1 MNDLTIVSR
10 SLRVRMFS
18 TVTTTLTV
26 GVAVALMLTLLM
38 MKDSGRKSFERGSGN
53 MHLVV
58 STDASPLTTL
68 LNNVYFAGMVR
79 RPIPY
84 AQFEQLRDRYAPE
97 GSNGFAVP
105 IAVGDS
111 YRGLPVVATTP
122 EMFTAFEPAVGEP
135 FRLRE
140 GNFFEGDLELVVG
153 AVAAREAGLSLGDR
167 VTLTHGA
174 GAGGGG
180 DPGHVHDE
188 FRYTVVG
195 MLEPT
200 GSAHDRAIF
209 SSLRSAWLLHA
220 LDRLEREG
228 KHTHHDHAHGHDHE
242 PHDDCDGT
250 AHHDE
255 LPVKPEDL
263 TAADR
268 VVTGVYLRVP
278 TREGRGV
285 SAGLQQ
291 AFDQLRRDPTIT
303 VAQPAQEI
311 DRLFTIVGAVD
322 KILIAMAGAVLL
334 AGGVSILLAMYHSME
349 QRRRQIAVLRV
360 LGASRGRI
368 FGLVLAEAALLGA
381 FGAAAGVLIAW
392 TGASWVAWAM
402 RAQVGLWVEPVMPL
416 DLMLLVSAGAV
427 VLAMVAGLLPAVL
440 AYRTPVS
447 NHLRPQ
453 S

>member
-1 MNDLTIVSR
+1 MNDLTIVGR
-10 SLRVRMFS
+10 SLRARMFS

-38 MKDSGRKSFERGSGN
+38 MKDSGRKSFDRGTGN

-68 LNNVYFAGMVR
+68 LNNVYYAGMVR

-84 AQFEQLRDRYAPE
+84 KQFEQLRDRYAPA
-97 GSNGFAVP
+97 GANGYAIP
-105 IAVGDS
+105 TAVGDS
-111 YRGLPVVATTP
+111 YRGFPVVATTI
-122 EMFTAFEPAVGEP
+122 EMFTAFEPVVGEP
-135 FRLRE
+135 FKLRE
-140 GNFFEGDLELVVG
+140 GNLFVGDLELVVG
-153 AVAAREAGLSLGDR
+153 AKAAREAGLSLGDR
-167 VTLTHGA
+167 VSLTHGA
-174 GAGGGG
+174 GSGRGG
-180 DPGHVHDE
+180 DGGAGHLHDE
-188 FRYTVVG
+188 FKYTVVG
-195 MLEPT
+195 ILQPT

-209 SSLRSAWLLHA
+209 SSLQSAWLLHA

-228 KHTHHDHAHGHDHE
+228 KHKHDDHDHDHAHDGHE
-242 PHDDCDGT
+242 
-250 AHHDE
+250 HHDE
-255 LPVKPEDL
+255 APVTPEDL
-263 TAADR
+263 TDADR

-311 DRLFTIVGAVD
+311 DRLFAIVGGID
-322 KILIAMAGAVLL
+322 KVLLAMAGAVLL

-349 QRRRQIAVLRV
+349 QRRRQIAILRV

-368 FGLVLAEAALLGA
+368 FGLVLAEAALLGV
-381 FGAAAGVLIAW
+381 FGAAAGVVLALA
-392 TGASWVAWAM
+392 GGEAVAWAM
-402 RAQVGLWVEPVMPL
+402 REQLGLWIEPAMPL
-416 DLMLLVSAGAV
+416 ELTFVVAAGAV
-427 VLAMVAGLLPAVL
+427 VLAVLAGLLPAVM
-440 AYRTPVS
+440 AYRSPVA
-447 NHLRPQ
+447 NNLRPA

>member
-1 MNDLTIVSR
+1 MNDLTIVGR

-38 MKDSGRKSFERGSGN
+38 MKDSGRKSFDRGSGN

-68 LNNVYFAGMVR
+68 LNNVYYAGMVR

-84 AQFEQLRDRYAPE
+84 KQFEQLRDRYAPA
-97 GSNGFAVP
+97 GANGYAIP

-122 EMFTAFEPAVGEP
+122 EMFTAFEPTVGEP
-135 FRLRE
+135 YALRE
-140 GNFFEGDLELVVG
+140 GNFFVGDLELVVG
-153 AVAAREAGLSLGDR
+153 ARAAREAGLSLGDR
-167 VTLTHGA
+167 VSLTHGA
-174 GAGGGG
+174 GSGRGG
-180 DPGHVHDE
+180 DDGTGHVHDE
-188 FRYTVVG
+188 FKYTVVG
-195 MLEPT
+195 ILEPT

-209 SSLRSAWLLHA
+209 SSLQSAWLLHA

-228 KHTHHDHAHGHDHE
+228 KHTHDDHDHGHAHDDHE
-242 PHDDCDGT
+242 GHE
-250 AHHDE
+250 HHDE

-263 TAADR
+263 TDADR
-268 VVTGVYLRVP
+268 LVTGVYLRVP

-322 KILIAMAGAVLL
+322 KVLLAMAGAVLL

-349 QRRRQIAVLRV
+349 QRRRQIAILRV

-368 FGLVLAEAALLGA
+368 FGIVLAEAALLGV
-381 FGAAAGVLIAW
+381 FGAAAGVAIAML
-392 TGASWVAWAM
+392 GGRIVAWAM
-402 RAQVGLWVEPVMPL
+402 REQLGLWIEPAMPAEL
-416 DLMLLVSAGAV
+416 TLVVSAGAV
-427 VLAMVAGLLPAVL
+427 VLAVLAGLLPAVL
-440 AYRTPVS
+440 AYRSPVS
-447 NHLRPQ
+447 NNLRPA